1 MLKAVLL
8 LPAIIFKAPATEKQ
22 IQQWEENDGR

>member
-1 MLKAVLL
+1 MLKALIL
-8 LPAIIFKAPATEKQ
+8 LPAIIITAPAKEKQ